1 MSLDRDDLGHP
12 VVGKALV
19 SLVLFRCIGA
29 VFVFG
34 LSIREHGLLAT
45 APWTV
50 AVLVLVVALNVA
62 ALVLLRDGRRALLA
76 HPGVVVADIAVA
88 VAVNVW
94 AGALAARGTYLTPY
108 QDPMSIYLTGTVTLW
123 AFLMGGV
130 AGLWGAGV
138 GLAAHWATGLVNGY
152 GAGALANGVLYERW
166 VWLLLGVVGA
176 TLVSRGVAD
185 GLRAEHRARLAS
197 CRAAQGEAEA
207 RILREAH
214 GGVLPTLASIR
225 HLLGAEGDRG
235 EQTAAV
241 LGLVHDCEATV
252 RRRLVEWNGGWS
264 EVRTAVEDEIERLR
278 KRRQLA
284 GESAVHI
291 EVVEVGAMPALE
303 PFVAGALVEAVG
315 EAVRN
320 AVRHASATR
329 VVVKLR
335 STGGWLSAV
344 VRDDGCGFTHTRE
357 GFGIRHSIRNP
368 LEAVGGSAVRSG
380 GPGEGTRWE
389 LRVPVLAAGR
399 ARGGLGT
406 TTHSRL
412 WAALAR

>member
-1 MSLDRDDLGHP
+1 M
-12 VVGKALV
+12 GKALV
-19 SLVLFRCIGA
+19 SLALFRCIGA

-34 LSIREHGLLAT
+34 LSIREHGLLPT

-50 AVLVLVVALNVA
+50 AVLVLAVALNVA

-76 HPGVVVADIAVA
+76 HPGVVTVDVTVA

-94 AGALAARGTYLTPY
+94 AGALAAPDTYLMPY

-123 AFLMGGV
+123 AFLMGV
-130 AGLWGAGV
+130 PAGLWGAGV
-138 GLAAHWATGLVNGY
+138 GLLGHWATGLVNGY
-152 GAGALANGVLYERW
+152 GTGTLANGVLYERW
-166 VWLLLGVVGA
+166 IWLVLGVVGA

-197 CRAAQGEAEA
+197 CRAARAEAEA

-225 HLLGAEGDRG
+225 HLLRAEGSQV
-235 EQTAAV
+235 EQAAAV
-241 LGLVHDCEATV
+241 LGLVHDCETTV

-264 EVRTAVEDEIERLR
+264 EVRAAVEEEIARLR

-284 GESAVHI
+284 GESAIHI
-291 EVVEVGAMPALE
+291 EVVEVGAMPAVE
-303 PFVAGALVEAVG
+303 PFAAGALVEAVG

-320 AVRHASATR
+320 AVRHAKASR
-329 VVVKLR
+329 VVVKLQHAD
-335 STGGWLSAV
+335 GWLSAV
-344 VRDDGCGFTHTRE
+344 VRDDGCGFAHPRE

-368 LEAVGGSAVRSG
+368 LEAVGGSADRRG

-389 LRVPVLAAGR
+389 LRVPVVVVGR
-399 ARGGLGT
+399 AGAVLGT
-406 TTHSRL
+406 TTHSRRS
-412 WAALAR
+412 AALAR

>member
-19 SLVLFRCIGA
+19 SLGLFRCIGA

-50 AVLVLVVALNVA
+50 AVLVFAAVLNVT
-62 ALVLLRDGRRALLA
+62 ALVLVRDGRRALLA
-76 HPGVVVADIAVA
+76 HPGVVAADVALA

-123 AFLMGGV
+123 AFLMGGA
-130 AGLWGAGV
+130 AGVWGAGV
-138 GLAAHWATGLVNGY
+138 GLAAHWATGMVNGY

-176 TLVSRGVAD
+176 ALVSRGVAD

-197 CRAAQGEAEA
+197 CRAAQAEAEA

-235 EQTAAV
+235 EQATAV
-241 LGLVHDCEATV
+241 LGLVHDCETTL

-264 EVRTAVEDEIERLR
+264 EVRSAVEDEIARLR

-284 GESAVHI
+284 RESAVHV
-291 EVVEVGAMPALE
+291 EVVEVGAMPAVE
-303 PFVAGALVEAVG
+303 PFVAGALVEAIG

-320 AVRHASATR
+320 AVRHANATR
-329 VVVKLR
+329 VVVKLA
-335 STGGWLSAV
+335 STGSWLSAV
-344 VRDDGCGFTHTRE
+344 VRDDGCGFARTRE

-368 LEAVGGSAVRSG
+368 LKAVGGCAARRG

-389 LRVPVLAAGR
+389 LRVPVVAADHSQDGVGR
-399 ARGGLGT
+399 
-406 TTHSRL
+406 TTHSRRS
-412 WAALAR
+412 AALAR